1 MRGHVLWAVACSA
14 LCAGGLQ
21 AQTED
26 GPPPL
31 TISGNT
37 QLLWQ
42 SYAED
47 DRIGAIVPPSKT
59 GLNAFG
65 NVIATSGNFSAGL
78 RFESYLGAVVGFPGR
93 FRGTGIGYRFARWA
107 DPERGVDVTLG
118 NFYEQFGSGILL
130 RSYEERALGIDN
142 ALDGIRLILT
152 PIPGVQVKALT
163 GVQRLDFD
171 SRLING
177 EGIVRAVDGT
187 VELNAL
193 RESWDAALT
202 RVTLGGSFVSR
213 FQPSSPL
220 VRDTLVL
227 AVPQN
232 VGAWSYR
239 LDLQRGGWS
248 GGLEYA
254 VKINDPNADNGY
266 IYKRGE
272 ALLANLGYTRR
283 GLGILVSAKTVDNM
297 SFRSDRDL
305 KLFDLPI
312 NYIPAITKQ
321 HTYNLAA
328 TLYPYATVL
337 FGESSASAEVFYQ
350 FPKNS
355 RIGGPYGTKVT
366 LNVAAANGLD
376 TLQLTG
382 VDGAVYGY
390 ERVGWGFGPEKYV
403 RDINV
408 QLDRRLSEK
417 LRAKYTY
424 FYLEFNTLA
433 TPVTTSYKGLVYA
446 DIHVLEA
453 QLATREGQTLRAEFQ
468 QLTTAQDKG
477 DWATVLAEY
486 TWSPHWFISVLD
498 QYNYGNPDPD
508 ARVHYLYGA
517 VGYVD
522 GPHRLSVGYGKRREG
537 IFCIGGVC
545 RAVPA
550 SNGFE
555 VNFTTSF

>member
-1 MRGHVLWAVACSA
+1 
-14 LCAGGLQ
+14 
-21 AQTED
+21 
-26 GPPPL
+26 
-31 TISGNT
+31 
-37 QLLWQ
+37 
-42 SYAED
+42 
-47 DRIGAIVPPSKT
+47 
-59 GLNAFG
+59 
-65 NVIATSGNFSAGL
+65 
-78 RFESYLGAVVGFPGR
+78 
-93 FRGTGIGYRFARWA
+93 
-107 DPERGVDVTLG
+107 
-118 NFYEQFGSGILL
+118 
-130 RSYEERALGIDN
+130 
-142 ALDGIRLILT
+142 
-152 PIPGVQVKALT
+152 
-163 GVQRLDFD
+163 
-171 SRLING
+171 
-177 EGIVRAVDGT
+177 
-187 VELNAL
+187 
-193 RESWDAALT
+193 
-202 RVTLGGSFVSR
+202 
-213 FQPSSPL
+213 
-220 VRDTLVL
+220 
-227 AVPQN
+227 
-232 VGAWSYR
+232 
-239 LDLQRGGWS
+239 
-248 GGLEYA
+248 
-254 VKINDPNADNGY
+254 
-266 IYKRGE
+266 
-272 ALLANLGYTRR
+272 
-283 GLGILVSAKTVDNM
+283 M